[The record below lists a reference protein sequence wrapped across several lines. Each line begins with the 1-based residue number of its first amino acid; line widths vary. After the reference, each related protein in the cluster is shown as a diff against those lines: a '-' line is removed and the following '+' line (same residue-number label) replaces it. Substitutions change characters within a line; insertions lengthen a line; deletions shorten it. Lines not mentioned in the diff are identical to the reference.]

1 MHPFPLALVVAA
13 LLQPRQQALGTVRFA
28 TSCAVAAR
36 PLFNRATALLHSF
49 GFSQAAASFDAVL
62 RADPRCAMAWWGLA
76 LTAWGNPFAAGIK
89 PSAQLQRGLDAVQR
103 ARATGA
109 PTERERGY
117 IEAVARLYER
127 ADSLDQRARL
137 LAYRDAMAELA
148 AREPAD
154 TEAQIFHALA
164 QAVSAD
170 PADKTYAS
178 QLAAGATLERLF
190 VKLPGHPGIAHYLI
204 HSYDVPPLAGRA
216 LTAAG
221 RYGRIAPAVSH
232 ALHMPSHTY
241 TRVGDW
247 RRSITANV
255 AAGNAALREHATAE
269 ELHSMDYRTYAYLQT
284 GQDAAAARML
294 AALPTLVRR
303 FDPTDVGSAA
313 PPAAGYFAIA
323 AIPARYALERGDWA
337 AASRLELQPSPVPF
351 ADAITWFARGL
362 GAARRGDTAGAHTAV
377 AELTRLRDRLAKAG
391 EFYWSEQVELQRR
404 STAAWLAFAA
414 GRRDSALREMR
425 EAAERE
431 DATEKDAITPGPLAP
446 ARELLGEM
454 LLAAG
459 SPAAAL
465 AAFEETLRHEPNRW
479 RALAGAA
486 AAASAAGDHAAARK
500 YRASLRQLAPGSPRT
515 PHLPG

>member
-1 MHPFPLALVVAA
+1 MSPFASLTVVVSA
-13 LLQPRQQALGTVRFA
+13 LLPARQQAPGTVRFA

-49 GFSQAAASFDAVL
+49 GFSQAADSFNAVL

-76 LTAWGNPFAAGIK
+76 LTAWGNPFAAGLK
-89 PSAQLQRGLDAVQR
+89 APAQLQRGLAAVRR

-127 ADSLDQRARL
+127 ADSVDQRTRL

-221 RYGRIAPAVSH
+221 RYGRIAPTVSH

-247 RRSITANV
+247 RRSISANV
-255 AAGNAALREHATAE
+255 AAGNAAFREHATAE
-269 ELHSMDYRTYAYLQT
+269 QLHSMDYRTYAYLQT
-284 GQDAAAARML
+284 GQDTAAARML
-294 AALPTLVRR
+294 AALPALARR
-303 FDPTDVGSAA
+303 FDPTDFGSAA

-337 AASRLELQPSPVPF
+337 A
-351 ADAITWFARGL
+351 
-362 GAARRGDTAGAHTAV
+362 
-377 AELTRLRDRLAKAG
+377 
-391 EFYWSEQVELQRR
+391 
-404 STAAWLAFAA
+404 
-414 GRRDSALREMR
+414 
-425 EAAERE
+425 
-431 DATEKDAITPGPLAP
+431 
-446 ARELLGEM
+446 
-454 LLAAG
+454 
-459 SPAAAL
+459 
-465 AAFEETLRHEPNRW
+465 
-479 RALAGAA
+479 
-486 AAASAAGDHAAARK
+486 
-500 YRASLRQLAPGSPRT
+500 
-515 PHLPG
+515 